1 MRTTLRDTPGPHS
14 YASLLGLRLRD
25 WSLLSRAVNEGFAY
39 DTFEFLR
46 RSSGLSS
53 DDLLQWLQIA
63 PRTLT
68 RRKQQG
74 QFAPDESDRL
84 LRAARVLGK
93 AIALFDGDRE
103 AALEWLRSPL
113 RALGGES
120 PLDVATNDVGAR
132 EVENLIGRLEH
143 GVFS

>member
-1 MRTTLRDTPGPHS
+1 MLYDESHS
-14 YASLLGLRLRD
+14 YALLLGLRLRD
-25 WSLLSRAVNEGFAY
+25 WLLLSKAAHDGLAY
-39 DTFEFLR
+39 NTFEHLR
-46 RSSGLSS
+46 RSSGLPSR
-53 DDLLQWLQIA
+53 DLRQWLQIA

-68 RRKQQG
+68 RRKQKG

-93 AIALFDGDRE
+93 AIALFDGDRK

-120 PLDVATNDVGAR
+120 PIDVATTGVGAR

-143 GVFS
+143 GVYS